1 MAVLT
6 APVEESAAILHIAL
20 GRIDLALL
28 TILGHAVPF
37 EIAQVRVYRP
47 SADKLPSAG
56 GSALRVELHHP
67 SLHRHAPRPGAH
79 AAPVPAPRAPILQLQ
94 RRCGAPAPRIEPAA
108 SLSGPTRPIGAAARP
123 AYGLMDLAEEAR
135 RATAHPADPVHT
147 RPSTTAI
154 TNPAGT
160 DAEVV
165 FVACH
170 ETTIG
175 SRNASRKC

>member
-79 AAPVPAPRAPILQLQ
+79 AAPVPAPPAPILQLQ
-94 RRCGAPAPRIEPAA
+94 RRCAPPPPPIDPPPPLPSPPR
-108 SLSGPTRPIGAAARP
+108 
-123 AYGLMDLAEEAR
+123 
-135 RATAHPADPVHT
+135 
-147 RPSTTAI
+147 
-154 TNPAGT
+154 
-160 DAEVV
+160 
-165 FVACH
+165 
-170 ETTIG
+170 
-175 SRNASRKC
+175 